1 VGVEVPGKDA
11 AHHLD
16 LREDERGAMRKTSR
30 KRIVRVVIWVLAPY
44 AVLLALFALFSV
56 TLRFGGPQVRSAVR
70 AFNKRFL
77 NPAMMRLAGS
87 RHWYAAVI
95 RHRGRRSGKG
105 YATPVVAVP
114 VEGGFVIPLPY
125 GEEVD
130 WLKNVLA
137 AGRAT
142 VEAKGETD
150 IVVEP
155 QVITAQAAFPL
166 LDERHRRTW
175 RLFGIDRYLELRR
188 LPETVTAD
196 GRRPDRFAKN
206 GKRWELRPAR

>member
-1 VGVEVPGKDA
+1 MA
-11 AHHLD
+11 
-16 LREDERGAMRKTSR
+16 
-30 KRIVRVVIWVLAPY
+30 RIVIWGLAPY
-44 AVLLALFALFSV
+44 TIILLALLTLFSV
-56 TLRFGGPQVRSAVR
+56 PLRFGGPRVRDAVR
-70 AFNKRFL
+70 TFNKRFL

-87 RHWYAAVI
+87 RHWYASVI
-95 RHRGRRSGKG
+95 RHRGRRSGKE

-142 VEAKGETD
+142 VEVKGATFT
-150 IVVEP
+150 VGEP
-155 QVITAQAAFPL
+155 EVIDDQAASPL

-175 RLFGIDRYLELRR
+175 RLFGIDRYLQLMR
-188 LPETVTAD
+188 LPDVVDD
-196 GRRPDRFAKN
+196 GGPHSLARN
-206 GKRWELRPAR
+206 GKLS